1 MLHPMIPRMMATMTL
16 PLPDSIDVNGALQ
29 ALSGASIKLGSI
41 SLNPYG
47 ILKSI
52 VVICVLLWL
61 VSLVVRRLERRL
73 KRSDMRASNRAL
85 VMKIVQIALYC
96 LVVIV
101 GMQVMGISLT
111 ALSVFGGALGVG
123 LGFGLQKIAS
133 NFISG
138 IILLF
143 EKSIEVGDL
152 IELADGTVG
161 FVRRT
166 NARYTLLESQDGRD
180 VLIPNEEFITH
191 HVINWTHRNKHAR
204 ADITITIGYDSD
216 VALAKSLML
225 EAANAHP
232 KRASK
237 RTNICVVD
245 SFGDFG
251 IKLLLHFWVA
261 DVTDGRMEPK
271 GEVMETI
278 LTRFKAHGI
287 TIPYP
292 QHEVR
297 VANIATATQGMNV

>member
-1 MLHPMIPRMMATMTL
+1 MNIPFLEDFNIQRT
-16 PLPDSIDVNGALQ
+16 ID
-29 ALSGASIKLGSI
+29 ALSGATMKLGTI
-41 SLNPYG
+41 SLNPYV

-52 VVICVLLWL
+52 VVIIVLMWL
-61 VSLVVRRLERRL
+61 VGVAVRRLERRL
-73 KRSDMRASNRAL
+73 KASQMRASNRAL

-96 LVVIV
+96 LVVLI

-191 HVINWTHRNKHAR
+191 HVINWTHRDKHAR
-204 ADITITIGYDSD
+204 AEITVTVGYDSD
-216 VALAKSLML
+216 IALAKKLML
-225 EAANAHP
+225 DVANTHP
-232 KRASK
+232 KRTTK
-237 RTNICVVD
+237 RPSVCVIHA
-245 SFGDFG
+245 FGDFG
-251 IKLLLHFWVA
+251 ITLLLHFWVA
-261 DVTDGRMEPK
+261 DIRDGRMEPR
-271 GEVMETI
+271 GEVMENI
-278 LTRFKAHGI
+278 LLRFKENNI
-287 TIPYP
+287 SIPYP
-292 QHEVR
+292 QRELRITNV
-297 VANIATATQGMNV
+297 TAAEREASA